1 MESKSELKP
10 ASSRTTMPD
19 ETPGAT
25 PRNIGTQCE
34 NIDLESATENNS
46 TRKGL
51 WLKSALK
58 KYFSL
63 GVRTS
68 DPLLTAAK
76 WIAYV
81 TEVQF
86 IIYFAM
92 RDF

>member
-1 MESKSELKP
+1 
-10 ASSRTTMPD
+10 MPD

-46 TRKGL
+46 TTKRL
-51 WLKSALK
+51 WLKSAVK

-76 WIAYV
+76 WVAYI

-86 IIYFAM
+86 IKKNCN
-92 RDF
+92 RDVFEYLLSPRLVQL